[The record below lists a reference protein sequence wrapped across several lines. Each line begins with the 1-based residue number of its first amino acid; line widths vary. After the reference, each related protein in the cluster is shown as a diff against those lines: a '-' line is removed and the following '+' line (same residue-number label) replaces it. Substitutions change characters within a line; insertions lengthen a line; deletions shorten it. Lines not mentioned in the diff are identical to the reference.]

1 MCAHDVLALRSDLH
15 REAQRSRKE
24 QGQQWEQFE
33 TQCECS
39 VVNEE
44 AERMSGINT
53 MSDKFHR
60 RYTDLQTLTGTKNG
74 KAGGRYTFFFFS
86 HSRKYCS
93 KRSDSAPAL
102 QTANSISAQGPPALR
117 NSLSC

>member
-15 REAQRSRKE
+15 REAQRSGKE

-53 MSDKFHR
+53 MSDKYHR
-60 RYTDLQTLTGTKNG
+60 RYTDLQKLTGTKTAKQEENILFF
-74 KAGGRYTFFFFS
+74 FFFFS
-86 HSRKYCS
+86 
-93 KRSDSAPAL
+93 L
-102 QTANSISAQGPPALR
+102 QKILLETFRFSSGLANS
-117 NSLSC
+117 